1 MERAGAV
8 ALFVLLPVALAGY
21 GMWIG
26 WRHRRQRD
34 VGRFAPL
41 PAEIPPGRP
50 PDAHLRYTGTTLA
63 GRWLER
69 VALPGLFGRGD
80 AEVWVEPRG
89 LVFQRTNAPVVA
101 AAPVVT
107 VSLERGHAGQTVGH
121 GRVLVVRWEHL
132 TAEGEPVAFDS
143 GFVCASVD
151 QARALADRVRPAEA
165 AA

>member
-1 MERAGAV
+1 MERAAAV
-8 ALFVLLPVALAGY
+8 ALFVLLPAALAGY
-21 GMWIG
+21 GMWVG

-41 PAEIPPGRP
+41 PAARTPGRP

-80 AEVWVEPRG
+80 AQVWFEPRG
-89 LVFQRTNAPVVA
+89 PVFQRTNAPVVA
-101 AAPVVT
+101 AAPVLA
-107 VSLERGHAGQTVGH
+107 VSLERGHAGLPVGH
-121 GRVLVVRWEHL
+121 GRVLVVRWQHL
-132 TAEGEPVAFDS
+132 TADGEPVAFDS

-151 QARALADRVRPAEA
+151 QARAFAERVHPAEA